1 MFLNQRNAFWKFK
14 HSTFRQRTSLL
25 VNTRGL
31 MLRSFLN
38 LAVKYSIQMNLTVT
52 YCTPGWHFACSETVY
67 TNSVIS
73 LEYVQNVF
81 D

>member
-38 LAVKYSIQMNLTVT
+38 LAVKYFMQMNLTVT
-52 YCTPGWHFACSETVY
+52 YFTSGWHFVCSETGY
-67 TNSVIS
+67 TKSAIS
-73 LEYVQNVF
+73 LE
-81 D
+81 